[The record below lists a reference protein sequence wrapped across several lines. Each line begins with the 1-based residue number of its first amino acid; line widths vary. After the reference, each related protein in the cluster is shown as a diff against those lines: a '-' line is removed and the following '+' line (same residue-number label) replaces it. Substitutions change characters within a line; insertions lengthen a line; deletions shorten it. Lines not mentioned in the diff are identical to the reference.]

1 MQIKQIGGLVKKMLE
16 ISDTLKCDVKCVS
29 EIKILFFE
37 EINVINQLVLKTGRV
52 KKRNQCLR

>member
-1 MQIKQIGGLVKKMLE
+1 MLE

-52 KKRNQCLR
+52 EKRNQCLR